1 MWLDKGQ
8 QFIIKI
14 VTTPSKILN
23 YIGSVVLFMLVIM
36 TTIDVTGRY
45 LFSKPLPAT
54 YELTQFMFSIT
65 VFFGMAYFGIIKRH
79 IRINLLVDK
88 FPPAAQNIIDT
99 TTGLLSL
106 GMCIVLSWQAF
117 VQARVLQL
125 DKLRSDIWHIPIF
138 PFQFLIAL
146 ALAIFAMVLLADFL
160 ESLATVLKRGGLL
173 WLWLLP
179 GAALVLLLV
188 GMPVWLKSLPF
199 TIDGLTFG
207 GICVA
212 IMFIL
217 LFLRMHI
224 GFVLFVIAFLGM
236 NYMTSITAA
245 NKLISMTPYNIGT
258 TYIYSVMPLFI
269 FMGLFASSSG
279 IARSLYETSYKWLGH
294 RRGGLAMATVGA
306 CAGFAAICGD
316 SMATAVTMGSVAL
329 PEMKKYNYH
338 NGLATGC
345 VAAGGSVGILI
356 PPSTAFIIYGLIT
369 DQSIGKLFMAGIL
382 PGILLT
388 SVFIITI
395 SILCRRNPAY
405 GPSGP
410 VVPLTEKIKSLKD
423 TWAAGALFLFV
434 MGGIYRGVFT
444 PTEAGALGSF
454 GVLVIVLATKKF
466 RWTNLYKA
474 LSESLG
480 ITGMIFIMFIGAIAF
495 TRFFSITRLPTMLAE
510 FIAGLDLPRLVIMI
524 CILVFYIILGCVM
537 NVLPVI
543 ILTLPVIFPTVMVL
557 GYDPIWFG
565 VIMVLIVQIGVI
577 TPPIGMNVFAISGVA
592 KGVPLS
598 TIFRGIMPFWIA
610 MIVAIAILIA
620 FPQIALFLPNLLM

>member
-36 TTIDVTGRY
+36 TTIDVAGRY

-79 IRINLLVDK
+79 IKINLLVDK
-88 FPPAAQNIIDT
+88 FPLAAQNIIDT

-138 PFQFLIAL
+138 PFQLLIAL
-146 ALAIFAMVLLADFL
+146 ALAILGMVLLADFL
-160 ESLATVLKRGGLL
+160 ESLAAVLKRGGRL

-199 TIDGLTFG
+199 TIDGPTFG

-224 GFVLFVIAFLGM
+224 GFVLFIIAFLGLS
-236 NYMTSITAA
+236 YMTSITAA

-338 NGLATGC
+338 NRLATGC

-356 PPSTAFIIYGLIT
+356 PPSAAFIIYGLLT
-369 DQSIGKLFMAGIL
+369 DQSIGKLFIAGIL

-388 SVFIITI
+388 SIFIITI
-395 SILCRRNPAY
+395 SILCRRNPTY

-410 VVPLTEKIKSLKD
+410 VVPLIEKIKSLKG

-454 GVLVIVLATKKF
+454 GVLVIVLTTKKF
-466 RWTNLYKA
+466 RWKNLYKA

-510 FIAGLDLPRLVIMI
+510 FIGGLDLPRLVIMI
-524 CILVFYIILGCVM
+524 CILVLYIILGCVM

-610 MIVAIAILIA
+610 MIIAIAILIA

>member
-1 MWLDKGQ
+1 MWLEKGH
-8 QFIIKI
+8 QFIMKI
-14 VTTPSKILN
+14 VTLPSKILN
-23 YIGSVVLFMLVIM
+23 YIGSAVLFILVIM

-65 VFFGMAYFGIIKRH
+65 VFFGMAYFGIKKRH
-79 IRINLLVDK
+79 IRITLLVDK
-88 FPPAAQNIIDT
+88 FPTTAQNIIDT

-106 GMCIVLSWQAF
+106 GICIVLSWQAV

-125 DKLRSDIWHIPIF
+125 DKLRSDIWHIPVF
-138 PFQFLIAL
+138 PFQLLVAL
-146 ALAIFAMVLLADFL
+146 ALAVLALVLLADFL
-160 ESLATVLKRGGLL
+160 ESLANVLKRGGML

-179 GAALVLLLV
+179 GAVLVLLLV
-188 GMPVWLKSLPF
+188 GMPIWLKSLPF
-199 TIDGLTFG
+199 TIKGPTFG

-224 GFVLFVIAFLGM
+224 GFVLFFLAFLGM
-236 NYMTSITAA
+236 SYMINTTAGY
-245 NKLISMTPYNIGT
+245 KLLSMTPYNIGT
-258 TYIYSVMPLFI
+258 TYMYSVMPLFI
-269 FMGLFASSSG
+269 FMGLFASGSG

-316 SMATAVTMGSVAL
+316 SMATAVTMGSVSL

-338 NGLATGC
+338 DGLATGC

-356 PPSTAFIIYGLIT
+356 PPSAAFIIYGLIT

-388 SVFIITI
+388 SIFIITI
-395 SILCRRNPAY
+395 SILCRRNPAL

-410 VVPLTEKIKSLKD
+410 AVSLIEKVKSLKG
-423 TWAAGALFLFV
+423 TWAPLLLFLFV
-434 MGGIYRGVFT
+434 MGGIYKGVFT

-454 GVLVIVLATKKF
+454 GVLVITLITKKF
-466 RWTNLYKA
+466 RWTNLHKA
-474 LSESLG
+474 LNESLG
-480 ITGMIFIMFIGAIAF
+480 ITGMIFLMFIGAIAF
-495 TRFFSITRLPTMLAE
+495 TRFFSVTRLPTMLAE
-510 FIAGLDLPRLVIMI
+510 FIAGLELPRIVIMI
-524 CILVFYIILGCVM
+524 CILILYIILGCVM
-537 NVLPVI
+537 NVLPVL

-592 KGVPLS
+592 KGIPLA

-610 MIVAIAILIA
+610 MMVAIAILIA
-620 FPQIALFLPNLLM
+620 FPQIALFLPIILK

>member
-88 FPPAAQNIIDT
+88 FPTAAQNIIDT

-138 PFQFLIAL
+138 PFQLLIAL
-146 ALAIFAMVLLADFL
+146 ALAIFGMVLLADFL

-369 DQSIGKLFMAGIL
+369 DHSIGKLFIAGIL

-395 SILCRRNPAY
+395 SILCRRNPTY

-410 VVPLTEKIKSLKD
+410 VVPLIEKIKSLKG
-423 TWAAGALFLFV
+423 TWAAGVLFLFV
-434 MGGIYRGVFT
+434 MGGIYKGVFT
-444 PTEAGALGSF
+444 PTEDGSLGSF

>member
-14 VTTPSKILN
+14 VNTPSKILN

-88 FPPAAQNIIDT
+88 FPTAAQNIIDT

-138 PFQFLIAL
+138 PFQLLIAL
-146 ALAIFAMVLLADFL
+146 ALAILGMVLLADFL
-160 ESLATVLKRGGLL
+160 ESLAAVLKRGGLL

-199 TIDGLTFG
+199 TIDGPTFG
-207 GICVA
+207 GLCVA

-224 GFVLFVIAFLGM
+224 GFVLFVIAFLGLS
-236 NYMTSITAA
+236 YMTSITAA

-316 SMATAVTMGSVAL
+316 SMATAVTMGSVSL

-356 PPSTAFIIYGLIT
+356 PPSTAFIIYGLLT
-369 DQSIGKLFMAGIL
+369 DQSIGKLFIAGIL

-405 GPSGP
+405 GPAGP
-410 VVPLTEKIKSLKD
+410 VVPLIEKIKSLKG
-423 TWAAGALFLFV
+423 TWAAAVLFLFV
-434 MGGIYRGVFT
+434 MGGIYKGVFT

-454 GVLVIVLATKKF
+454 GVLVIVLTTKKF

-474 LSESLG
+474 LNESLG

-495 TRFFSITRLPTMLAE
+495 TRFFSITRLPTMLAG
-510 FIAGLDLPRLVIMI
+510 FIAGLELPRLVIMI
-524 CILVFYIILGCVM
+524 CILILYIILGCVM
-537 NVLPVI
+537 NALPVI

-592 KGVPLS
+592 KGVPLA

>member
-1 MWLDKGQ
+1 MWLDEAH
-8 QFIIKI
+8 QFIKKT
-14 VTTPSKILN
+14 VMLPSKILSQ
-23 YIGSVVLFMLVIM
+23 IGSVVLFVLVIM
-36 TTIDVTGRY
+36 TAIDVTGRY

-54 YELTQFMFSIT
+54 YELTKFMFSIT
-65 VFFGMAYFGIIKRH
+65 VFFGMAYFGILKRH
-79 IRINLLVDK
+79 IKINLLVDK
-88 FPPAAQNIIDT
+88 FPPAAQNIIDSFT
-99 TTGLLSL
+99 SLLSL
-106 GMCIVLSWQAF
+106 GMCIVLSWQAI
-117 VQARVLQL
+117 VQTRVLQL
-125 DKLRSDIWHIPIF
+125 DKLRSDIWHIPVF
-138 PFQFLIAL
+138 PFQLLVAL
-146 ALAIFAMVLLADFL
+146 ALAVLALVLLADFL
-160 ESLATVLKRGGLL
+160 ESLANVLKRGGLL

-179 GAALVLLLV
+179 GAVLVLFLV
-188 GMPVWLKSLPF
+188 GMPAWLKWLPF
-199 TIDGLTFG
+199 TIDGPTFG
-207 GICVA
+207 GICVV

-236 NYMTSITAA
+236 SYMTNITAGY
-245 NKLISMTPYNIGT
+245 KLIAMTPYNIGT
-258 TYIYSVMPLFI
+258 TYVYSVMPLFI
-269 FMGLFASSSG
+269 FMGLFASMSG

-369 DQSIGKLFMAGIL
+369 DQSIGKLFIAGII

-388 SVFIITI
+388 FLFIITI
-395 SILCRRNPAY
+395 SLLCSRNPAL

-410 VVPLTEKIKSLKD
+410 SVSLIKKVKSLKH
-423 TWAAGALFLFV
+423 TWAATVLFLFV
-434 MGGIYRGVFT
+434 MGGIYKGAFT

-454 GVLVIVLATKKF
+454 GVLVIVLTTKKF
-466 RWTNLYKA
+466 RWANLYKA
-474 LSESLG
+474 LNESLG
-480 ITGMIFIMFIGAIAF
+480 ITGMIFLMFIGAIAF
-495 TRFFSITRLPTMLAE
+495 TRFFSVTRLPTMLAG
-510 FIAGLDLPRLVIMI
+510 FIAGLELPRLIIMI
-524 CILVFYIILGCVM
+524 CILILYIILGCVM

-543 ILTLPVIFPTVMVL
+543 ILTLPVIFPTVMAL

-565 VIMVLIVQIGVI
+565 VIMILIAQIGVI

-592 KGVPLS
+592 KDVPLG

-610 MIVAIAILIA
+610 MVIAIAILIA
-620 FPQIALFLPNLLM
+620 FPQIALFLPNLLK

>member
-1 MWLDKGQ
+1 MWLDEAH
-8 QFIIKI
+8 QFIKKT
-14 VTTPSKILN
+14 VMLPSKTLSQ
-23 YIGSVVLFMLVIM
+23 IGSVVLFVLVIM
-36 TTIDVTGRY
+36 TAIDVTGRY

-65 VFFGMAYFGIIKRH
+65 VFFGMAYFGILKRH
-79 IRINLLVDK
+79 IKINLLVDK

-99 TTGLLSL
+99 FTSLLSL
-106 GMCIVLSWQAF
+106 GMCIVLSWQAI

-125 DKLRSDIWHIPIF
+125 DKLRSDIWHIPVF
-138 PFQFLIAL
+138 PFQLLVAL
-146 ALAIFAMVLLADFL
+146 ALAVLALVLLADFL
-160 ESLATVLKRGGLL
+160 ESLANVLKRGGLL

-179 GAALVLLLV
+179 GAVLVLLLV
-188 GMPVWLKSLPF
+188 GMPAWLKWLPF
-199 TIDGLTFG
+199 TIDGPTFG

-236 NYMTSITAA
+236 SYMTNITAGY
-245 NKLISMTPYNIGT
+245 KLIAMTPYNIGT
-258 TYIYSVMPLFI
+258 TYVYSVMPLFI
-269 FMGLFASSSG
+269 FMGLFASMSG

-329 PEMKKYNYH
+329 PEMKEYNYH

-369 DQSIGKLFMAGIL
+369 DQSIGKLFIAGII

-388 SVFIITI
+388 FLFIITI
-395 SILCRRNPAY
+395 SILCRRNPAL

-410 VVPLTEKIKSLKD
+410 SVSLIKKVKSLKH
-423 TWAAGALFLFV
+423 TWAATVLFLFV
-434 MGGIYRGVFT
+434 MGGIYKGVFT

-474 LSESLG
+474 LNESLG
-480 ITGMIFIMFIGAIAF
+480 ITGMIFLMFIGAIAF
-495 TRFFSITRLPTMLAE
+495 TRFFSVTRLPTMLAG
-510 FIAGLDLPRLVIMI
+510 FIAGLELPRLIIMI
-524 CILVFYIILGCVM
+524 CILILYIIFGCVM

-543 ILTLPVIFPTVMVL
+543 ILTLPVIFPTVMAL

-565 VIMVLIVQIGVI
+565 VIMILIAQIGVI

-592 KGVPLS
+592 KDVPLG

-610 MIVAIAILIA
+610 MMVAIAILIA
-620 FPQIALFLPNLLM
+620 FPQIALFLPNLLK

>member
-1 MWLDKGQ
+1 MWLEKGH
-8 QFIIKI
+8 QFIMKI
-14 VTTPSKILN
+14 VTLPSKILN
-23 YIGSVVLFMLVIM
+23 YIGSAVLFILVIM

-65 VFFGMAYFGIIKRH
+65 VFFGMAYFGIKKRH
-79 IRINLLVDK
+79 IRITLLVDK
-88 FPPAAQNIIDT
+88 FPTTAQNIIDT

-106 GMCIVLSWQAF
+106 GICIVLSWQAV

-125 DKLRSDIWHIPIF
+125 DKLRSDIWHIPVF
-138 PFQFLIAL
+138 PFQLLVAL
-146 ALAIFAMVLLADFL
+146 ALAVLALVLLADFL
-160 ESLATVLKRGGLL
+160 ESLANVLKRGGML

-179 GAALVLLLV
+179 GAVLVLLLV
-188 GMPVWLKSLPF
+188 GMPIWLKSLPF
-199 TIDGLTFG
+199 TIKGPTFG

-224 GFVLFVIAFLGM
+224 GFVLFFLAFLGM
-236 NYMTSITAA
+236 SYMINTTAGY
-245 NKLISMTPYNIGT
+245 KLLSMTPYNIGT
-258 TYIYSVMPLFI
+258 TYMYSVMPLFI
-269 FMGLFASSSG
+269 FMGLFASGSG

-316 SMATAVTMGSVAL
+316 SMATAVTMGSVSL

-338 NGLATGC
+338 DGLATGC

-356 PPSTAFIIYGLIT
+356 PPSAAFIIYGLIT

-388 SVFIITI
+388 SIFIITI
-395 SILCRRNPAY
+395 SILCRRNPAL

-410 VVPLTEKIKSLKD
+410 AVSLIEKVKSLKG
-423 TWAAGALFLFV
+423 TWAPLLLFLFV
-434 MGGIYRGVFT
+434 MGGIYKGVFT

-454 GVLVIVLATKKF
+454 GVLVITLITKKF
-466 RWTNLYKA
+466 RWTNLHKA
-474 LSESLG
+474 LNESLG
-480 ITGMIFIMFIGAIAF
+480 ITGMIFLMFIGAIAF
-495 TRFFSITRLPTMLAE
+495 TRFFSVTRLPTMLAE
-510 FIAGLDLPRLVIMI
+510 FIAGLELPRIVIMI
-524 CILVFYIILGCVM
+524 CILILYIILGCVM
-537 NVLPVI
+537 NVLPVL

-592 KGVPLS
+592 KGIPLA

-610 MIVAIAILIA
+610 MMVAIAILIA
-620 FPQIALFLPNLLM
+620 FPQIALFLPNILK

>member
-14 VTTPSKILN
+14 VTNPSKILN

-88 FPPAAQNIIDT
+88 FPTAAQNIIDT

-160 ESLATVLKRGGLL
+160 ESLATVLKRGRLL

-199 TIDGLTFG
+199 TIDGLTLG

-212 IMFIL
+212 VMFIL

-224 GFVLFVIAFLGM
+224 GFVLFVIAFIGM
-236 NYMTSITAA
+236 SYMTSITAA

-405 GPSGP
+405 GPAGP

-423 TWAAGALFLFV
+423 TWAAGVLFLFV
-434 MGGIYRGVFT
+434 MGGIYKGVFT

-510 FIAGLDLPRLVIMI
+510 FIAGLDLPRLVILI
-524 CILVFYIILGCVM
+524 CILVLYIILGCVM

-543 ILTLPVIFPTVMVL
+543 ILTLPVIFPTVIVL

-610 MIVAIAILIA
+610 MIVAIAILIV

>member
-65 VFFGMAYFGIIKRH
+65 VFFGMAYFGIVKRH

-88 FPPAAQNIIDT
+88 FPTAAQNIIDT

-395 SILCRRNPAY
+395 SILCRRNPTY

-410 VVPLTEKIKSLKD
+410 VVPLIEKIKSLKG
-423 TWAAGALFLFV
+423 TWAAGVLFLFV
-434 MGGIYRGVFT
+434 MGGIYKGVFT

>member
-1 MWLDKGQ
+1 M
-8 QFIIKI
+8 
-14 VTTPSKILN
+14 S
-23 YIGSVVLFMLVIM
+23 
-36 TTIDVTGRY
+36 
-45 LFSKPLPAT
+45 
-54 YELTQFMFSIT
+54 
-65 VFFGMAYFGIIKRH
+65 
-79 IRINLLVDK
+79 
-88 FPPAAQNIIDT
+88 
-99 TTGLLSL
+99 
-106 GMCIVLSWQAF
+106 
-117 VQARVLQL
+117 
-125 DKLRSDIWHIPIF
+125 
-138 PFQFLIAL
+138 
-146 ALAIFAMVLLADFL
+146 
-160 ESLATVLKRGGLL
+160 
-173 WLWLLP
+173 
-179 GAALVLLLV
+179 
-188 GMPVWLKSLPF
+188 
-199 TIDGLTFG
+199 
-207 GICVA
+207 
-212 IMFIL
+212 
-217 LFLRMHI
+217 
-224 GFVLFVIAFLGM
+224 
-236 NYMTSITAA
+236 YMTSITAA
-245 NKLISMTPYNIGT
+245 FKLIAMTPYNIGT

-279 IARSLYETSYKWLGH
+279 MARSLYETSYKWLGH

-356 PPSTAFIIYGLIT
+356 PPSSAFIIYGLIT
-369 DQSIGKLFMAGIL
+369 DQSIGKLFIAGIL

-388 SVFIITI
+388 AIFIITI

-405 GPSGP
+405 GPAGP
-410 VVPLTEKIKSLKD
+410 VVPLIEKIKSLKG
-423 TWAAGALFLFV
+423 TWAAGVLFLFV
-434 MGGIYRGVFT
+434 MGGIYKGVFT

-454 GVLVIVLATKKF
+454 GVLVIVLTTKKF

-510 FIAGLDLPRLVIMI
+510 SIAGLELPRIVILI
-524 CILVFYIILGCVM
+524 CILVLYIILGCVM

-565 VIMVLIVQIGVI
+565 VIMILIVQIGVI

-610 MIVAIAILIA
+610 MVVAIAILIA
-620 FPQIALFLPNLLM
+620 FPQIALFLPNLLK

>member
-65 VFFGMAYFGIIKRH
+65 IFFGMAYFGIIKRH

-88 FPPAAQNIIDT
+88 FPTAAQNIIDT

-138 PFQFLIAL
+138 PFQLLIAL
-146 ALAIFAMVLLADFL
+146 ALAILGMVLLADFL
-160 ESLATVLKRGGLL
+160 ESLAAVLKRGGLL

-199 TIDGLTFG
+199 TIDGPTFG
-207 GICVA
+207 GLCVA

-224 GFVLFVIAFLGM
+224 GFVLFVIAFLGLS
-236 NYMTSITAA
+236 YMTSITAA
-245 NKLISMTPYNIGT
+245 NKLISMTPYDIGT

-369 DQSIGKLFMAGIL
+369 DQSIGKLFIAGIL

-405 GPSGP
+405 GPAGP
-410 VVPLTEKIKSLKD
+410 VVPLIEKIKSLKG
-423 TWAAGALFLFV
+423 TWAATVLFLFV
-434 MGGIYRGVFT
+434 MGGIYKGVFT

-454 GVLVIVLATKKF
+454 GVLVLVLTTKKF

-474 LSESLG
+474 LNESLG

-495 TRFFSITRLPTMLAE
+495 TRFFSITRLPTMLAG
-510 FIAGLDLPRLVIMI
+510 FIAGLELPRLVIMI
-524 CILVFYIILGCVM
+524 CILILYIILGCVM

-592 KGVPLS
+592 KGVPLA

>member
-1 MWLDKGQ
+1 MWLDKGH
-8 QFIIKI
+8 QFIIKM
-14 VTTPSKILN
+14 VATPSKILT
-23 YIGSVVLFMLVIM
+23 YIGGVVLFILVIM

-54 YELTQFMFSIT
+54 YELTQFMFSII

-88 FPPAAQNIIDT
+88 FPTTTQNIIDT

-106 GMCIVLSWQAF
+106 GMCSVLSWQAV

-138 PFQFLIAL
+138 PFQLLVAL
-146 ALAIFAMVLLADFL
+146 ALAILGVVLLADFL
-160 ESLATVLKRGGLL
+160 ESLGNVLKKGGLL

-179 GAALVLLLV
+179 GGALVLLLV

-199 TIDGLTFG
+199 TIEGPAFG

-217 LFLRMHI
+217 LFSRMHI

-236 NYMTSITAA
+236 SYMTSITAA
-245 NKLISMTPYNIGT
+245 FKLIAMTPYNIGT

-279 IARSLYETSYKWLGH
+279 MARSLYETSYKWLGH

-338 NGLATGC
+338 DGLATGC

-356 PPSTAFIIYGLIT
+356 PPSSAFIIYGLIT
-369 DQSIGKLFMAGIL
+369 DQSIGKLFIAGIL

-388 SVFIITI
+388 AIFIITI

-405 GPSGP
+405 GPAGP
-410 VVPLTEKIKSLKD
+410 VVPLIEKIKSLKG
-423 TWAAGALFLFV
+423 TWAAGVLFLFV
-434 MGGIYRGVFT
+434 MGGIYKGVFT

-454 GVLVIVLATKKF
+454 GVLVIVLATRKF

-510 FIAGLDLPRLVIMI
+510 SIAGLELPRIVILI
-524 CILVFYIILGCVM
+524 FILVLYIILGCVM

-565 VIMVLIVQIGVI
+565 VIMILIVQIGVI

-610 MIVAIAILIA
+610 MVVAIAILIA
-620 FPQIALFLPNLLM
+620 FPQIALFLPNLLK

>member
-1 MWLDKGQ
+1 MWLDKGH

-14 VTTPSKILN
+14 VAIPSKILT
-23 YIGSVVLFMLVIM
+23 YIGSVVLFILVIM
-36 TTIDVTGRY
+36 TTIDVAGRY

-54 YELTQFMFSIT
+54 YELTKFMFSII

-88 FPPAAQNIIDT
+88 FPTTTQNIIDT

-106 GMCIVLSWQAF
+106 GICSVLSWQAV

-138 PFQFLIAL
+138 PFQLLVAL
-146 ALAIFAMVLLADFL
+146 ALAILGVVLLADFL
-160 ESLATVLKRGGLL
+160 ESLGNVLKKGGLL

-179 GAALVLLLV
+179 GGALVLLLV

-199 TIDGLTFG
+199 TIEGPAFG
-207 GICVA
+207 GICVV

-217 LFLRMHI
+217 LFSRMHI

-236 NYMTSITAA
+236 SYMTSITAA
-245 NKLISMTPYNIGT
+245 FKLIAMTPYNIGT

-269 FMGLFASSSG
+269 FMGLFASNSG
-279 IARSLYETSYKWLGH
+279 MARSLYETSYKWLGH

-338 NGLATGC
+338 DGLATGC

-356 PPSTAFIIYGLIT
+356 PPSSAFIIYGLIT
-369 DQSIGKLFMAGIL
+369 DQSIGKLFIAGIL

-388 SVFIITI
+388 AIFIITI

-405 GPSGP
+405 GPAGP
-410 VVPLTEKIKSLKD
+410 VVPLIEKIKSLKG
-423 TWAAGALFLFV
+423 TWAAGVLFLFV
-434 MGGIYRGVFT
+434 MGGIYKGVFT

-454 GVLVIVLATKKF
+454 GVLVIVLTTKKF

-510 FIAGLDLPRLVIMI
+510 SIAGLELPRIVILI
-524 CILVFYIILGCVM
+524 CILVLYIILGCVM

-565 VIMVLIVQIGVI
+565 VIMILIVQIGVI

-592 KGVPLS
+592 KGIPLS

-610 MIVAIAILIA
+610 MVVAIAILIA
-620 FPQIALFLPNLLM
+620 FPQIALFLPNLLK

>member
-1 MWLDKGQ
+1 MWLDEAH
-8 QFIIKI
+8 QFIKKT
-14 VTTPSKILN
+14 VMLPSKILSQ
-23 YIGSVVLFMLVIM
+23 IGSVVLFVLVIM
-36 TTIDVTGRY
+36 TAIDVTGRY

-54 YELTQFMFSIT
+54 YELTKFMFSIT
-65 VFFGMAYFGIIKRH
+65 VFFGMAYFGILKRH
-79 IRINLLVDK
+79 IKINLLVDK
-88 FPPAAQNIIDT
+88 FPPAAQNIIDSFT
-99 TTGLLSL
+99 SLLSL
-106 GMCIVLSWQAF
+106 GMCIVLSWQAI
-117 VQARVLQL
+117 VQTRVLQL
-125 DKLRSDIWHIPIF
+125 DKLRSDIWHIPVF
-138 PFQFLIAL
+138 PFQLLVAL
-146 ALAIFAMVLLADFL
+146 ALAVLALVLLADFL
-160 ESLATVLKRGGLL
+160 ESLANVLKRGGLL

-179 GAALVLLLV
+179 GAVLVLFLV
-188 GMPVWLKSLPF
+188 GMPAWLKWLPF
-199 TIDGLTFG
+199 TIDGPTFG

-236 NYMTSITAA
+236 SYMTNITAGY
-245 NKLISMTPYNIGT
+245 KLIAMTPYNIGT
-258 TYIYSVMPLFI
+258 TYVYSVMPLFI
-269 FMGLFASSSG
+269 FMGLFASMSG

-369 DQSIGKLFMAGIL
+369 DQSIGKLFIAGII

-388 SVFIITI
+388 FLFIITI
-395 SILCRRNPAY
+395 SILCSRNPAL

-410 VVPLTEKIKSLKD
+410 SVSLIKKVKSLKH
-423 TWAAGALFLFV
+423 TWAATVLFLFV
-434 MGGIYRGVFT
+434 MGGIYKGAFT

-454 GVLVIVLATKKF
+454 GVLVIVLTTKKF
-466 RWTNLYKA
+466 RWANLYKA
-474 LSESLG
+474 LNESLG
-480 ITGMIFIMFIGAIAF
+480 ITGMIFLMFIGAIAF
-495 TRFFSITRLPTMLAE
+495 TRFFSVTRLPTMLAG
-510 FIAGLDLPRLVIMI
+510 FIAGLELPRLIIMI
-524 CILVFYIILGCVM
+524 CILILYIILGCVM

-543 ILTLPVIFPTVMVL
+543 ILTLPVIFPTVMAL

-565 VIMVLIVQIGVI
+565 VIMILIAQIGVI

-592 KGVPLS
+592 KDVPLG

-610 MIVAIAILIA
+610 MVIAIAILIA
-620 FPQIALFLPNLLM
+620 FPQIALFLPNLLK